1 MLESIDTGNGP
12 NKTIDVSR
20 KNKMGVD
27 LHQLKLISK
36 THLNN
41 PIIGYLNL
49 NSLRNKIYEMR
60 EVFGDLSLD
69 YFVLVETKI
78 NDEFPDSQF
87 LLETYKIRSRRDR
100 TKNEGGFIESM
111 LGKGCLIKP

>member
-1 MLESIDTGNGP
+1 MGNGP
-12 NKTIDVSR
+12 NKTIDKIRRSG
-20 KNKMGVD
+20 MGAD
-27 LHQLKLISK
+27 LHKLSNQEGFFK
-36 THLNN
+36 QSYHC
-41 PIIGYLNL
+41 YLNL
-49 NSLRNKIYEMR
+49 NSLRNKIHEMKK
-60 EVFGDLSLD
+60 VFGDLSLD

-111 LGKGCLIKP
+111 LGKGCLIKL